1 MKGEFVTVW
10 RPSQQ
15 IRVKVIGL
23 AWRKDQLLAA
33 EVEDDSGRIKGVR
46 PLGGAIEFGE
56 SREEALHREFQEE
69 LETDIRIVGPWHL
82 LENIYEHHGAT
93 GHEYIFAAD
102 IELADASLY
111 ERDEIHY
118 SELDETAA
126 TARWFGRDSL
136 RDVGIDLYPTGLDR
150 LLSRWRD

>member
-1 MKGEFVTVW
+1 MAIW

-23 AWRKDQLLAA
+23 AWRNDRLLAA
-33 EVEDDSGRIKGVR
+33 EVEDDSDRIKGVR

-56 SREEALHREFQEE
+56 SREEALQREFQEE

-111 ERDEIHY
+111 ERDEIRY

-126 TARWFGRDSL
+126 TARWFGRDRL
-136 RDVGIDLYPTGLDR
+136 RDAGIDLYPIGLDK

>member
-1 MKGEFVTVW
+1 MTLW

-56 SREEALHREFQEE
+56 SREEALHREFKEE

-93 GHEYIFAAD
+93 GHEYIFATD
-102 IELADASLY
+102 IELADALLY

-126 TARWFGRDSL
+126 TARWFARDSL
-136 RDVGIDLYPTGLDR
+136 RDAGVDLYPTGLDR
-150 LLSRWRD
+150 VLTRWRD

>member
-1 MKGEFVTVW
+1 MEGELVTVW

-33 EVEDDSGRIKGVR
+33 EVEDDSDRIKGVR

-56 SREEALHREFQEE
+56 SREEALHREFREE
-69 LETDIRIVGPWHL
+69 LDTAIRIVGPWHL
-82 LENIYEHHGAT
+82 LENIYQHHGAT
-93 GHEYIFAAD
+93 GHEFIFAAD
-102 IELADASLY
+102 IELVDASLY
-111 ERDEIHY
+111 ERDEIRY

-126 TARWFGRDSL
+126 TARWFGRDRL
-136 RDVGIDLYPTGLDR
+136 RDAGIDLYPTGLDG

>member
-1 MKGEFVTVW
+1 MTVW

-56 SREEALHREFQEE
+56 SREEALHREFGEE

-93 GHEYIFAAD
+93 GHEFIFAAD

-111 ERDEIHY
+111 ERDEIRY
-118 SELDETAA
+118 CELDETAA
-126 TARWFGRDSL
+126 TARWFGRDRL
-136 RDVGIDLYPTGLDR
+136 RNAGIDLYRTGLDK

>member
-1 MKGEFVTVW
+1 MTVW
-10 RPSQQ
+10 RPPQQ

-46 PLGGAIEFGE
+46 PLGGSIEFGE
-56 SREEALHREFQEE
+56 TREEALHREIREE
-69 LETDIRIVGPWHL
+69 LDTEIRIVGPWHL
-82 LENIYEHHGAT
+82 LENIFEHHGAV
-93 GHEYIFAAD
+93 GHEFIFAAE

-111 ERDEIHY
+111 ERDEIRY

-126 TARWFGRDSL
+126 TARWFGREAL
-136 RDVGIDLYPTGLDR
+136 RGAGLDLYPTGLETV
-150 LLSRWRD
+150 LSRWRD

>member
-1 MKGEFVTVW
+1 MTVW

-33 EVEDDSGRIKGVR
+33 EVEDDRGRIKGVR

-56 SREEALHREFQEE
+56 SREEALQREFREE

-102 IELADASLY
+102 IKLADASLY

-126 TARWFGRDSL
+126 TARWFGRDRL
-136 RDVGIDLYPTGLDR
+136 RDAGIDLYPTGLDK

>member
-1 MKGEFVTVW
+1 MAIW

-23 AWRKDQLLAA
+23 AWRNDRLLAA

-56 SREEALHREFQEE
+56 SREEALQREFQEE

-126 TARWFGRDSL
+126 TARWFGRDRL
-136 RDVGIDLYPTGLDR
+136 RDAGIDLYPTGLDK
-150 LLSRWRD
+150 LLARWRD

>member
-1 MKGEFVTVW
+1 MTVW

-56 SREEALHREFQEE
+56 SREEALHREFREE

-82 LENIYEHHGAT
+82 LENIYEHQGAIA
-93 GHEYIFAAD
+93 HEYIFAAD

-111 ERDEIHY
+111 QREEIRY

-126 TARWFGRDSL
+126 TARWFGHDSL
-136 RDVGIDLYPTGLDR
+136 RDAGIDLYPTGLDR

>member
-1 MKGEFVTVW
+1 MTVW

-33 EVEDDSGRIKGVR
+33 EVEDDTGRIKGVR

-56 SREEALHREFQEE
+56 SREEALHREFGEE

-82 LENIYEHHGAT
+82 LENIYEHHGSI
-93 GHEYIFAAD
+93 GHEFIFAAD

-118 SELDETAA
+118 SEFDETAA

>member
-1 MKGEFVTVW
+1 MTIW

-23 AWRKDQLLAA
+23 AWRNDRLLAA

-56 SREEALHREFQEE
+56 SREEALQREFQEE

-111 ERDEIHY
+111 ERDEIRY

-126 TARWFGRDSL
+126 TARWFGRDRL
-136 RDVGIDLYPTGLDR
+136 RDAGIDLYPIGLDK

>member
-1 MKGEFVTVW
+1 MTVW

-56 SREEALHREFQEE
+56 SREEALHREFREE

-82 LENIYEHHGAT
+82 LENIYEHQGAI

-111 ERDEIHY
+111 QREEIRY

-136 RDVGIDLYPTGLDR
+136 RDAGIDLCPTGLDR

>member
-1 MKGEFVTVW
+1 MAIW

-56 SREEALHREFQEE
+56 SREQALHREFREE
-69 LETDIRIVGPWHL
+69 LETAIRVVGPWHL

-93 GHEYIFAAD
+93 GHEFIFAAD
-102 IELADASLY
+102 IELANASLY

>member
-1 MKGEFVTVW
+1 MTVW

-33 EVEDDSGRIKGVR
+33 EVENDSGRIKGVR

-126 TARWFGRDSL
+126 TARWFCRDSL
-136 RDVGIDLYPTGLDR
+136 RDAGIDLYPTGLDR

>member
-1 MKGEFVTVW
+1 MTIW

-23 AWRKDQLLAA
+23 AWRNDRLLAA
-33 EVEDDSGRIKGVR
+33 EVEDDSDRIKGVR

-56 SREEALHREFQEE
+56 SREEALQREFREE

-111 ERDEIHY
+111 ERDEIRY

-126 TARWFGRDSL
+126 TARWFGRDRL
-136 RDVGIDLYPTGLDR
+136 RDAGIDLYPTGLDK

>member
-1 MKGEFVTVW
+1 MTVW

-56 SREEALHREFQEE
+56 SREEALHREF
-69 LETDIRIVGPWHL
+69 
-82 LENIYEHHGAT
+82 
-93 GHEYIFAAD
+93 
-102 IELADASLY
+102 
-111 ERDEIHY
+111 
-118 SELDETAA
+118 
-126 TARWFGRDSL
+126 
-136 RDVGIDLYPTGLDR
+136 
-150 LLSRWRD
+150 

>member
-1 MKGEFVTVW
+1 MEGEQMAIW

-56 SREEALHREFQEE
+56 SREEALHREFTEE

-82 LENIYEHHGAT
+82 LENIYEHHGAI
-93 GHEYIFAAD
+93 GHEFIFAAD
-102 IELADASLY
+102 IELANASLY

-136 RDVGIDLYPTGLDR
+136 RDAGIDLYPTGLDR

>member
-1 MKGEFVTVW
+1 MAIW

-23 AWRKDQLLAA
+23 AWRNDRLLAA
-33 EVEDDSGRIKGVR
+33 EVEDDSDRIKGVR
-46 PLGGAIEFGE
+46 PLDGAIEFGE
-56 SREEALHREFQEE
+56 SREEALQREFREE

-111 ERDEIHY
+111 ERDEIRY

-126 TARWFGRDSL
+126 TARWFGRDRL
-136 RDVGIDLYPTGLDR
+136 RDAGIDLYPTGLDK

>member
-1 MKGEFVTVW
+1 MAIW

-56 SREEALHREFQEE
+56 SREEALHREFTEE

-82 LENIYEHHGAT
+82 LENIYEHHGAI
-93 GHEYIFAAD
+93 GHEFIFAAD
-102 IELADASLY
+102 IELANASLY

>member
-1 MKGEFVTVW
+1 MEGEFVTVW

-23 AWRKDQLLAA
+23 AWRKDHLLAA

-56 SREEALHREFQEE
+56 SRGEALHREFREE
-69 LETDIRIVGPWHL
+69 LETDIRILGPWHL
-82 LENIYEHHGAT
+82 LENIYEHHGAI

-136 RDVGIDLYPTGLDR
+136 RDAGIDLYPPGLDR

>member
-1 MKGEFVTVW
+1 MTVW

-56 SREEALHREFQEE
+56 SREEALHREFREE

-82 LENIYEHHGAT
+82 LENIYEHHGAI

-136 RDVGIDLYPTGLDR
+136 RDAGIDLYPTGLDR

>member
-1 MKGEFVTVW
+1 MTIW

-56 SREEALHREFQEE
+56 SREEALQREFQEE

-102 IELADASLY
+102 IKLADASLY

-126 TARWFGRDSL
+126 TARWFGRDRL
-136 RDVGIDLYPTGLDR
+136 RDAGIDLYPTGLDK
-150 LLSRWRD
+150 LLARWRD

>member
-1 MKGEFVTVW
+1 MTVW

-56 SREEALHREFQEE
+56 SREEALHREFLEE
-69 LETDIRIVGPWHL
+69 LETDIRIVDPWHL

-126 TARWFGRDSL
+126 TARWFCRDSL
-136 RDVGIDLYPTGLDR
+136 RDAGIDLYPTGLDR

>member
-1 MKGEFVTVW
+1 MAIW

-56 SREEALHREFQEE
+56 SREEALHREFTEE

-82 LENIYEHHGAT
+82 LENIYEHHGAI
-93 GHEYIFAAD
+93 GHESIFAAD
-102 IELADASLY
+102 IELANASLY

>member
-1 MKGEFVTVW
+1 MTVW

-23 AWRKDQLLAA
+23 AWRKDRLLAA

-56 SREEALHREFQEE
+56 SREEALHREFREE

-93 GHEYIFAAD
+93 GHEFIFAAD

>member
-1 MKGEFVTVW
+1 MTVW

-56 SREEALHREFQEE
+56 SREEALHREFREE

-82 LENIYEHHGAT
+82 LENIYEHQGAI

-111 ERDEIHY
+111 QREEIRY

-136 RDVGIDLYPTGLDR
+136 RDAGIDLYPTGLDR